1 MLPFW
6 KKKKKK
12 VMIKCKFTFPGADE
26 LSLQSKVSEKKSMPG
41 TVGKRTGE
49 SKMNE
54 MRKTSEVLLESP
66 ASLGAQARCLRERDA
81 ERIVHGLEE
90 AVLFWGGWF

>member
-1 MLPFW
+1 MKGLKQGW
-6 KKKKKK
+6 GRSYKSLR
-12 VMIKCKFTFPGADE
+12 TF
-26 LSLQSKVSEKKSMPG
+26 QKVSEKKSMPG